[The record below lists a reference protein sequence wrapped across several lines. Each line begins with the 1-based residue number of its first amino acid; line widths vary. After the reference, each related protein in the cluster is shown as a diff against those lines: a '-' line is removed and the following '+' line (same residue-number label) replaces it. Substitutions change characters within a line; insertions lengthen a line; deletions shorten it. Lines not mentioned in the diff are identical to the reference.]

1 MPFCLSA
8 IDLHHSTLLSYL
20 MQTSPFP
27 LNFLDMCCSS
37 YLCHFTHYFF
47 CRLSSAIVH
56 PWLVPSTGAAA
67 NEKQPASNLETGTT
81 SQEGRKR
88 KRFAF
93 EGDEDTSLQ
102 THLIDV
108 LERNGK
114 ALASHL
120 DAQNTHFQLD
130 REQRKNH
137 SDSLVA
143 VLNKLADAL
152 VRISEKL

>member
-1 MPFCLSA
+1 M
-8 IDLHHSTLLSYL
+8 
-20 MQTSPFP
+20 
-27 LNFLDMCCSS
+27 
-37 YLCHFTHYFF
+37 
-47 CRLSSAIVH
+47 
-56 PWLVPSTGAAA
+56 
-67 NEKQPASNLETGTT
+67 KQPPSNPEFGSS

-88 KRFAF
+88 RRIAF
-93 EGDEDTSLQ
+93 DGEDETSLQ
-102 THLIDV
+102 NQLIDV

-114 ALASHL
+114 VVASHL

-130 REQRKNH
+130 REQRKTH

>member
-1 MPFCLSA
+1 M
-8 IDLHHSTLLSYL
+8 
-20 MQTSPFP
+20 
-27 LNFLDMCCSS
+27 
-37 YLCHFTHYFF
+37 
-47 CRLSSAIVH
+47 
-56 PWLVPSTGAAA
+56 
-67 NEKQPASNLETGTT
+67 NEKQPASNPDTGAT

-88 KRFAF
+88 KRFTF
-93 EGDEDTSLQ
+93 DGDEETSLQ
-102 THLIDV
+102 NQLIDV

-114 ALASHL
+114 ALSAHL
-120 DAQNTHFQLD
+120 EAQNTHFQLD